1 MEIPE
6 NLREIVDRLGVALVK
21 ALANDESSRALVQEI
36 QSYGF
41 DMALMLEATV
51 ALHKREADHE
61 GFDGPAGQIFEL
73 GWAMLKNY
81 RLFTIRG
88 QGAEGELFKSEFL
101 FASGTVYN
109 FNLYPDDAKDY
120 ADLDRIVGEVSVGLR

>member
-6 NLREIVDRLGVALVK
+6 NLKVIVDRLGVALVK

-51 ALHKREADHE
+51 ALHRREAEHE
-61 GFDGPAGQIFEL
+61 GFDGPGEDL
-73 GWAMLKNY
+73 GLSLEPERGPWSEEDKAFLK
-81 RLFTIRG
+81 T
-88 QGAEGELFKSEFL
+88 FKISLE
-101 FASGTVYN
+101 
-109 FNLYPDDAKDY
+109 
-120 ADLDRIVGEVSVGLR
+120 

>member
-36 QSYGF
+36 QAYGF

-51 ALHKREADHE
+51 ALHKRNDDDEIVAE
-61 GFDGPAGQIFEL
+61 GDGPGQDAG
-73 GWAMLKNY
+73 
-81 RLFTIRG
+81 FTMDRG
-88 QGAEGELFKSEFL
+88 QGQWSEEDKAFLKTFKISLE
-101 FASGTVYN
+101 
-109 FNLYPDDAKDY
+109 
-120 ADLDRIVGEVSVGLR
+120 

>member
-36 QSYGF
+36 QAHGF

-51 ALHKREADHE
+51 ALHKRTEPGTEDPEQERDGLAQEAE
-61 GFDGPAGQIFEL
+61 FTLEPSGGQWSEEDRAF
-73 GWAMLKNY
+73 LK
-81 RLFTIRG
+81 T
-88 QGAEGELFKSEFL
+88 FKISLE
-101 FASGTVYN
+101 
-109 FNLYPDDAKDY
+109 
-120 ADLDRIVGEVSVGLR
+120 

>member
-36 QSYGF
+36 QAYGF

-51 ALHKREADHE
+51 ALHKRDQRE
-61 GFDGPAGQIFEL
+61 G
-73 GWAMLKNY
+73 
-81 RLFTIRG
+81 RG
-88 QGAEGELFKSEFL
+88 GGEGDAEGEDLFQDAGFSLDQDRGQWSEEDKAFL
-101 FASGTVYN
+101 KTFKIS
-109 FNLYPDDAKDY
+109 L
-120 ADLDRIVGEVSVGLR
+120 E

>member
-36 QSYGF
+36 QAHGF

-51 ALHKREADHE
+51 ALHRRSDSDDEAQEAEFTLDQS
-61 GFDGPAGQIFEL
+61 GGQWSEDDKAF
-73 GWAMLKNY
+73 LK
-81 RLFTIRG
+81 T
-88 QGAEGELFKSEFL
+88 FKIALE
-101 FASGTVYN
+101 
-109 FNLYPDDAKDY
+109 
-120 ADLDRIVGEVSVGLR
+120 

>member
-36 QSYGF
+36 QAHGF

-51 ALHKREADHE
+51 ALHRRSDSDDEAQGE
-61 GFDGPAGQIFEL
+61 
-73 GWAMLKNY
+73 
-81 RLFTIRG
+81 TG
-88 QGAEGELFKSEFL
+88 QGQEAEFTLDQSGGQWSEDDKAFLKTFKIALE
-101 FASGTVYN
+101 
-109 FNLYPDDAKDY
+109 
-120 ADLDRIVGEVSVGLR
+120 

>member
-36 QSYGF
+36 QAYGF

-51 ALHKREADHE
+51 ALHKRNEEEGAAE
-61 GFDGPAGQIFEL
+61 GFDGPPEDAGFNQARGAWSEEDKAF
-73 GWAMLKNY
+73 LK
-81 RLFTIRG
+81 T
-88 QGAEGELFKSEFL
+88 FKISLE
-101 FASGTVYN
+101 
-109 FNLYPDDAKDY
+109 
-120 ADLDRIVGEVSVGLR
+120 

>member
-36 QSYGF
+36 QAYGF

-51 ALHKREADHE
+51 ALHKRDE
-61 GFDGPAGQIFEL
+61 GEPE
-73 GWAMLKNY
+73 
-81 RLFTIRG
+81 
-88 QGAEGELFKSEFL
+88 AEGGASQDAGFTLDQDLGQWSEEDKAFLKTFKISLE
-101 FASGTVYN
+101 
-109 FNLYPDDAKDY
+109 
-120 ADLDRIVGEVSVGLR
+120 

>member
-36 QSYGF
+36 QAYGF

-51 ALHKREADHE
+51 ALHKREDGEDGAEDAAE
-61 GFDGPAGQIFEL
+61 GFDGPGAETGFSLDQD
-73 GWAMLKNY
+73 
-81 RLFTIRG
+81 RG
-88 QGAEGELFKSEFL
+88 QWSEEDKAFLKTFKISLE
-101 FASGTVYN
+101 
-109 FNLYPDDAKDY
+109 
-120 ADLDRIVGEVSVGLR
+120 

>member
-36 QSYGF
+36 QAHGF

-51 ALHKREADHE
+51 ALHRRS
-61 GFDGPAGQIFEL
+61 DGD
-73 GWAMLKNY
+73 
-81 RLFTIRG
+81 
-88 QGAEGELFKSEFL
+88 AEGEGFPPPMEGGFTLNHEDGQWSEDDKAFLKTFKIS
-101 FASGTVYN
+101 
-109 FNLYPDDAKDY
+109 
-120 ADLDRIVGEVSVGLR
+120 LD

>member
-36 QSYGF
+36 QAYGF

-51 ALHKREADHE
+51 ALHKRNDGEAE
-61 GFDGPAGQIFEL
+61 
-73 GWAMLKNY
+73 
-81 RLFTIRG
+81 
-88 QGAEGELFKSEFL
+88 AEGEGSDPEGFSLDHGRGQWSEEDKAFLKTFKISLE
-101 FASGTVYN
+101 
-109 FNLYPDDAKDY
+109 
-120 ADLDRIVGEVSVGLR
+120 

>member
-36 QSYGF
+36 QAYGF

-51 ALHKREADHE
+51 ALHKRDDPEAEPE
-61 GFDGPAGQIFEL
+61 GFEGLGPDAG
-73 GWAMLKNY
+73 
-81 RLFTIRG
+81 FTPDRRG
-88 QGAEGELFKSEFL
+88 QWSEEDKAFLKTFKISLE
-101 FASGTVYN
+101 
-109 FNLYPDDAKDY
+109 
-120 ADLDRIVGEVSVGLR
+120 

>member
-36 QSYGF
+36 QAHGF

-51 ALHKREADHE
+51 ALHKRNDEDGEGDGEAE
-61 GFDGPAGQIFEL
+61 FTLNRGGGQWSEEDKAF
-73 GWAMLKNY
+73 LK
-81 RLFTIRG
+81 T
-88 QGAEGELFKSEFL
+88 FKISLE
-101 FASGTVYN
+101 
-109 FNLYPDDAKDY
+109 
-120 ADLDRIVGEVSVGLR
+120 